1 MDSAGSVH
9 FSPQHSITTDSNFWQ
24 INPSYSLPS
33 TVVTVTITTT
43 ISNNQVMV
51 NTAAVDKD
59 IESDVIITGII
70 IRPVV
75 GDYDGA
81 SKQLVLL

>member
-1 MDSAGSVH
+1 
-9 FSPQHSITTDSNFWQ
+9 
-24 INPSYSLPS
+24 
-33 TVVTVTITTT
+33 
-43 ISNNQVMV
+43 MV